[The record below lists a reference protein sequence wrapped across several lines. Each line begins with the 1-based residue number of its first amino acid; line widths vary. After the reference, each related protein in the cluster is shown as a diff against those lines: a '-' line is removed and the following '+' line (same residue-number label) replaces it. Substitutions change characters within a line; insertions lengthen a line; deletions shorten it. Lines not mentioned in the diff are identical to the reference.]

1 MKSLLRN
8 IIVNSFALWLTSFL
22 INGLVIKGGFD
33 VILFG
38 GIALTLMNLL
48 VKPILSL
55 LTLPL
60 TIITMGLFSWLVNV
74 AIIYLLTIFVS
85 QISLTAYTFPG
96 FNGGGIS
103 LPQISVP
110 AFFTAV
116 LVAFMIS
123 FISNSFAWLF
133 RR

>member
-8 IIVNSFALWLTSFL
+8 VIVNSFALWLTSFL

-38 GIALTLMNLL
+38 GITLTLMNLL
-48 VKPILSL
+48 VKPILTI

-60 TIITMGLFSWLVNV
+60 TIITMGFFSWVINV
-74 AIIYLLTIFVS
+74 IMIYLLTIFVS
-85 QISLTAYTFPG
+85 QISLNSYAFPG
-96 FNGGGIS
+96 FNGGGVS
-103 LPQISVP
+103 LPPITIP

-116 LVAFMIS
+116 IIAFMIS